1 MTDPYD
7 TSGYYAALFGALA
20 VYFLIFAVAYVVTSI
35 LLSAMF
41 KKAGID
47 GWKAWVPILN
57 NYTLLEMGGQKGWYI
72 FLAFVPFVGS
82 IIVLVF
88 MIMAFIEINKRFRQS
103 TGMLVLAILLSPVYY
118 GIVGYS
124 QTIQWYGPRGGVG
137 PAQPQFAG
145 GYAAPA
151 PVAAYGAPAPV
162 PAAPG
167 YPAYGQAPAA
177 PVAPPYA
184 TAPSVPAADPFGDAY
199 NAPAAPA
206 APVVHE
212 GVAAADANIA
222 AGGLTAVVAD
232 DLSPYAALNVQAKAD
247 NVTDARA
254 LVTSIAGAFNQRTPS
269 SNPLLI
275 VVDGSLATD
284 PEIAAGL
291 SYVNTYGAQVNAR
304 TLVVSASSPTP
315 PAAPPAPGNA
325 WN

>member
-57 NYTLLEMGGQKGWYI
+57 NYTLLEMGGQKGWYV

-124 QTIQWYGPRGGVG
+124 QTIQWYGPQGGVG

-145 GYAAPA
+145 AYAAPA
-151 PVAAYGAPAPV
+151 PVAAYGAPAP
-162 PAAPG
+162 
-167 YPAYGQAPAA
+167 YGQAPAA
-177 PVAPPYA
+177 PIAPPYA
-184 TAPSVPAADPFGDAY
+184 ASPSVPASDPFGDAY
-199 NAPAAPA
+199 NAPVAPA
-206 APVVHE
+206 APVAHQ
-212 GVAAADANIA
+212 GVSAAEANIA

-254 LVTSIAGAFNQRTPS
+254 LVTSIAGAFNQRS
-269 SNPLLI
+269 GASNPLLI
-275 VVDGSLATD
+275 VVDGSLANDT
-284 PEIAAGL
+284 EIAAAIN
-291 SYVNTYGAQVNAR
+291 YVNTYGAQVNAR
-304 TLVVSASSPTP
+304 VLAI
-315 PAAPPAPGNA
+315 PAAPAAPTPGSA
-325 WN
+325 WS